1 MFEKYGGGGEKEVV
15 RKDGIKKTGR
25 ERFNFERDC
34 NDSRR
39 TCGTRTVNVL

>member
-1 MFEKYGGGGEKEVV
+1 MFEKNGGGGGKEVV
-15 RKDGIKKTGR
+15 RKDGIKKNW